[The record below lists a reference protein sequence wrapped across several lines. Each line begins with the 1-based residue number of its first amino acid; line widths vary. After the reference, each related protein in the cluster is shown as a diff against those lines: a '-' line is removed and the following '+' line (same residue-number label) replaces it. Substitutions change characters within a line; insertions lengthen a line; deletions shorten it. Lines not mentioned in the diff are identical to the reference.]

1 MRIKATQS
9 NLRRMVTLAMFVVL
23 FSPLTVLSSLFSLP
37 CSLFVGS
44 ARAQTFTSRIQ
55 EKGGE
60 REGKLTITHSAAI
73 DLLVNG
79 KQTPT
84 SPAQPASKETPKKQE
99 PLKTE
104 SKKDDT
110 KKSDAKRTETKKP
123 ETKTAEQERREDQQA
138 EQARQEKARQ
148 EREKA
153 RREAAQAEKN
163 RREAAKNPG
172 KDAND
177 KRNTPNTVEGEQT
190 NEDNTS
196 PLDTRK
202 KVMRN
207 SYRVTGYRVQAYA
220 GGNQR
225 KDRQKA
231 EQVGNDI
238 KANYPEEPIYVHFY
252 SPRWICRVGNYRTY
266 EEAHQMLLNVRKLGY
281 SSATIVKGKI
291 SIQY

>member
-84 SPAQPASKETPKKQE
+84 SPAQPVSKETPKKQE

-104 SKKDDT
+104 PKKDDT

-123 ETKTAEQERREDQQA
+123 ETKTAEQERREDLRQNRQGRKKPGKS
-138 EQARQEKARQ
+138 ARKP
-148 EREKA
+148 
-153 RREAAQAEKN
+153 
-163 RREAAKNPG
+163 AAKL
-172 KDAND
+172 
-177 KRNTPNTVEGEQT
+177 R
-190 NEDNTS
+190 
-196 PLDTRK
+196 R
-202 KVMRN
+202 
-207 SYRVTGYRVQAYA
+207 
-220 GGNQR
+220 QR
-225 KDRQKA
+225 KTAAKQ
-231 EQVGNDI
+231 
-238 KANYPEEPIYVHFY
+238 PETLEK
-252 SPRWICRVGNYRTY
+252 RLTT
-266 EEAHQMLLNVRKLGY
+266 
-281 SSATIVKGKI
+281 SATRPTLLRANRQMKTTLRPWTPGRK
-291 SIQY
+291 SCATATG